1 VVREPC
7 LALLLATP
15 TLILISLFLM
25 PETPHISIW
34 KEAKTAKAPA

>member
-1 VVREPC
+1 LPR
-7 LALLLATP
+7 AASRDA

-25 PETPHISIW
+25 PETRQISIW